1 MQVST
6 GGTQMFSEGGIK
18 AEAARVSARASSV
31 PGRSS
36 FLAASSFSASLP
48 ASLPASIRASRVAIS
63 LLLAEAAAF
72 ALAAASGKIPAF
84 LFTAVRALLTF

>member
-1 MQVST
+1 
-6 GGTQMFSEGGIK
+6 MFSEGGIE
-18 AEAARVSARASSV
+18 AEAARVSTLKSSA

-36 FLAASSFSASLP
+36 SFTASSFSASLP
-48 ASLPASIRASRVAIS
+48 ASFPASFRPSRVAIS

>member
-1 MQVST
+1 
-6 GGTQMFSEGGIK
+6 MFSEGGFK
-18 AEAARVSARASSV
+18 AVAARVSARASSV
-31 PGRSS
+31 PERT
-36 FLAASSFSASLP
+36 SALSTSSLP
-48 ASLPASIRASRVAIS
+48 ASAFSESLPQALPVSVHASRIALS

>member
-1 MQVST
+1 
-6 GGTQMFSEGGIK
+6 MFSEGGIK
-18 AEAARVSARASSV
+18 AEATRVSTRTSSV

-36 FLAASSFSASLP
+36 FLAAPSFSASLP
-48 ASLPASIRASRVAIS
+48 ASRPASIRTSRVVMS

-84 LFTAVRALLTF
+84 LFIAVRALLTF

>member
-1 MQVST
+1 
-6 GGTQMFSEGGIK
+6 MFSEGGFE
-18 AEAARVSARASSV
+18 ANAARVSAPAPSTSGSASIRVAASPAASGFSGSV
-31 PGRSS
+31 PALS
-36 FLAASSFSASLP
+36 
-48 ASLPASIRASRVAIS
+48 PASIRASRVALS